1 MNSTIY
7 IVVGLIVLVSLLP
20 VVRLVMRAQ
29 SNKALQTSG
38 TPAQATIVSATQT
51 GTFVNNNPQVALV
64 LDVRPD
70 GAPPFRAQ
78 AVQVVPLI
86 AIAQIQPGAV
96 VGVRYDP
103 ADPTKVALA
112 QG

>member
-1 MNSTIY
+1 MTTIY
-7 IVVGLIVLVSLLP
+7 IVVGLAVLVGLLP
-20 VVRLVMRAQ
+20 VARLAMRAQ
-29 SNKALQTSG
+29 SNRALLTNG
-38 TPAQATIVSATQT
+38 TPAQATIVSAAQT

-86 AIAQIQPGAV
+86 ALGQIQPGAV
-96 VGVRYDP
+96 VAVRYDP
-103 ADPTKVALA
+103 ANPGKVALA
-112 QG
+112 RG